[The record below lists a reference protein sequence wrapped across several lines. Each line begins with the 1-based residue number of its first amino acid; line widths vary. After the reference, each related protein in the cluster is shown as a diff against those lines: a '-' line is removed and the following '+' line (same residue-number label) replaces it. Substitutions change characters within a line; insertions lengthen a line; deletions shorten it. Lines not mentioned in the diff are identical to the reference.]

1 MKNKDRHETP
11 AAPAPEAE
19 QVASPAEEAEQDTGA
34 AQVASPAKEAE
45 RSESPAK
52 DAAPAQDTQPKKS
65 KLRLALEVFFVF
77 FKIGAFTFG
86 GGYAMI
92 ALIEREIAE
101 RKKYVTK
108 ADVLDIIAVAES
120 TPGPIAIN
128 MATFV
133 GYRTA
138 GVLGSFAATLGVV
151 FPSFVIIFALSL
163 VLREYQDIKQVRWA
177 FYGIRAAVLAL
188 IIKGWV
194 SMAKACPKSVFSL
207 IVAVASFVSAII
219 FEKVINVSILWVI
232 AGAAVCGLVYF
243 FVRGKV
249 GGGEKK

>member
-1 MKNKDRHETP
+1 MGEIRVKKYKDKKTKENESAFQDGESAETKDE
-11 AAPAPEAE
+11 AAAE
-19 QVASPAEEAEQDTGA
+19 
-34 AQVASPAKEAE
+34 
-45 RSESPAK
+45 
-52 DAAPAQDTQPKKS
+52 KKS
-65 KLRLALEVFFVF
+65 LFRLALEVFLVF

-108 ADVLDIIAVAES
+108 KDILDIVAVAES

-138 GVLGSFAATLGVV
+138 GVPGSFAATLGVV
-151 FPSFVIIFALSL
+151 LPSFCIIFALSF
-163 VLREYQDIKQVRWA
+163 VLRQFQDVVQVRWA
-177 FYGIRAAVLAL
+177 FNGIRAAVLAL

-207 IVAVASFVSAII
+207 IIAITSFVCAVL
-219 FEKVINVSILWVI
+219 FDKVFHFSLLWII
-232 AGAAVCGLVYF
+232 AGAALCGLVYTV
-243 FVRGKV
+243 VR
-249 GGGEKK
+249 EKTEKGAKK

>member
-1 MKNKDRHETP
+1 MKNKKKKS
-11 AAPAPEAE
+11 
-19 QVASPAEEAEQDTGA
+19 ASPAPGGEGTDLSAG
-34 AQVASPAKEAE
+34 SPAPGGEE
-45 RSESPAK
+45 K
-52 DAAPAQDTQPKKS
+52 DLTAARRARKS
-65 KLRLALEVFFVF
+65 TLRLALEVFLVF

-108 ADVLDIIAVAES
+108 SDILDIVAVAES

-138 GVLGSFAATLGVV
+138 GVLGSFFATLGVV
-151 FPSFVIIFALSL
+151 LPSFIIIFALSF
-163 VLREYQDIKQVRWA
+163 VLRQFKDVKQVRWA
-177 FYGIRAAVLAL
+177 FNGIRAAVLAL
-188 IIKGWV
+188 IVKGWV

-207 IVAVASFVSAII
+207 IVAVVSFVCAVL
-219 FEKVINVSILWVI
+219 FDKVIHFSLLWII
-232 AGAAVCGLVYF
+232 AGAALCGLVYS
-243 FVRGKV
+243 VIRDKTGK
-249 GGGEKK
+249 GAGK

>member
-1 MKNKDRHETP
+1 MIARTP
-11 AAPAPEAE
+11 EAAEPTAAP
-19 QVASPAEEAEQDTGA
+19 
-34 AQVASPAKEAE
+34 
-45 RSESPAK
+45 
-52 DAAPAQDTQPKKS
+52 PKS
-65 KLRLALEVFFVF
+65 RARLALEVFLVF
-77 FKIGAFTFG
+77 LKIGAFTFG

-101 RKKYVTK
+101 NKKYVTK
-108 ADVLDIIAVAES
+108 SDILDIVAVAES

-151 FPSFVIIFALSL
+151 LPSFCIIFALSF
-163 VLREYQDIKQVRWA
+163 VLRQFQDVEQVKWA

-194 SMAKACPKSVFSL
+194 SMAKACPKSAFSL
-207 IVAVASFVSAII
+207 VVAIVSFVCAVVFDKVFHFSVLWII
-219 FEKVINVSILWVI
+219 
-232 AGAAVCGLVYF
+232 AAAALCGLVYSV
-243 FVRGKV
+243 VR
-249 GGGEKK
+249 EKTAKGAKK